1 MSKVLSRQ
9 RAALLAGCAIVTI
22 VVGATLAPRPAAAQ
36 FVCVGNSDGA
46 AVGDGV
52 VGTTASG
59 ANATAAGSAL
69 NVACGT
75 QANASGNGRNT
86 ASGFNAIASGD
97 SSANTASGSGAIAS
111 GDISLNT
118 ATGAFA
124 NASGNTSNNIASGLT
139 NHPRQRQRRTAASIS
154 RPVP

>member
-1 MSKVLSRQ
+1 MSKVLSKQ
-9 RAALLAGCAIVTI
+9 RAALLAGCAIATI
-22 VVGATLAPRPAAAQ
+22 VVGATLAPSPVAAQ
-36 FVCVGNSDGA
+36 FVCVGNSTGA

-75 QANASGNGRNT
+75 QADASGTGINT
-86 ASGFNAIASGD
+86 ASGFNAIASGN
-97 SSANTASGSGAIAS
+97 SSSNTATGNASIAS
-111 GDISLNT
+111 GDNSLNT

-124 NASGNTSNNIASGLT
+124 NASGANQQ
-139 NHPRQRQRRTAASIS
+139 HCRDR
-154 RPVP
+154 